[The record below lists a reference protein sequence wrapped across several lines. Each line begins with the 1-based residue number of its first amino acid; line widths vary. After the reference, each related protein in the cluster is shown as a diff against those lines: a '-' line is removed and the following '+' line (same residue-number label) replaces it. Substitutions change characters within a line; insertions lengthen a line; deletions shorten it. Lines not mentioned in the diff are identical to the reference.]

1 MQDAPQRILYTSFYA
16 TDSVEEDNMEHIII
30 IVLASFFVLVL
41 ICVCYDVYR
50 VNKKY
55 KERKE
60 FETDASIL
68 LSKQQA
74 AIMLQENN
82 KPVSFIVIWS
92 IKKRF
97 RTYRLIDNFY
107 TFPGLKVSLLCHGA

>member
-1 MQDAPQRILYTSFYA
+1 
-16 TDSVEEDNMEHIII
+16 MEHIII
-30 IVLASFFVLVL
+30 IALASFFVLVL
-41 ICVCYDVYR
+41 ICICYDVYR

-82 KPVSFIVIWS
+82 KPVSLFHCH
-92 IKKRF
+92 R
-97 RTYRLIDNFY
+97 YY
-107 TFPGLKVSLLCHGA
+107 TFNYM